1 MKIHTE
7 SLKHEEKSLS
17 ESRNIFDVIKVVS
30 SVPVSNLSLYLQ
42 CNNMSVW
49 LYFSL
54 NDVCHFVYTK

>member
-17 ESRNIFDVIKVVS
+17 EIRNIFDVIKVVS
-30 SVPVSNLSLYLQ
+30 SVPVSNVSLYLQ

-54 NDVCHFVYTK
+54 NDVCLFVYTK